1 MYIVLLKFSD
11 NRDQAGLLMEAHNA
25 WLKRGF
31 DEGAFILAGSLVP
44 GLGGALLAQGMALDT
59 LREKVGEDPFVA
71 ANVVSAEILEIAP
84 SKADARLQFLL
95 S

>member
-11 NRDQAGLLMEAHNA
+11 DRGQAGALMEAHNT

-44 GLGGALLAQGMALDT
+44 GLGGALLAQGMALDA
-59 LREKVGEDPFVA
+59 LRERVDEDPFVA

-84 SKADARLQFLL
+84 SKADARMQFLL

>member
-1 MYIVLLKFSD
+1 MYIVLLKFSE
-11 NRDQAGLLMEAHNA
+11 NRSQAGALMEAHNV

-44 GLGGALLAQGMALDT
+44 SQGGALLAQGMALDA
-59 LREKVGEDPFVA
+59 LRERVEEDPFVA

>member
-1 MYIVLLKFSD
+1 MYIVLLKFSV
-11 NRDQAGLLMEAHNA
+11 NRSQAGALMEAHNA

-44 GLGGALLAQGMALDT
+44 GLGGALLAQGMALDA
-59 LREKVGEDPFVA
+59 LRKRVNEDPFVA
-71 ANVVSAEILEIAP
+71 ASVVSADILEIAP